1 MEIDN
6 VIISRKKP
14 IIPISQELR
23 KYLRT
28 YQREKRLPISYHDLM
43 QFNESFPV
51 LDKFDKDTF
60 WQSPLY
66 PDNELKRIHD
76 GLKMAYA
83 MLKAS
88 GNLRL
93 VEHKYIERID
103 YCMFGN
109 SNPFR
114 VKIVNR
120 LNDVYDYFYIKR
132 SDTSRI
138 YGLELE
144 EILTPNQVNYVVDG
158 ETLIEEH
165 IAGIPGD
172 VFAKTRL
179 NHPDYNMTRV
189 AKEFVKFNERCLIT
203 LLGDMRAYNF
213 VMQIT
218 PDFDDFQFKL
228 RAIDFDQQFYEGNPK
243 IYMPQFFKENYAYVK
258 LAMEYLTEKT
268 VRQYQQ
274 EEHSSIIYQVR
285 SERHRL
291 AALRDVSILDYT
303 STPEK
308 VDELKSGL
316 ARYFNDEKYLKCRS
330 MGQIIELNIKNVIRN
345 VQE

>member
-1 MEIDN
+1 MEVFN
-6 VIISRKKP
+6 VTISKKKP
-14 IIPISQELR
+14 IIPVSMELR
-23 KYLRT
+23 KYLRA
-28 YQREKRLPISYHDLM
+28 YQREKRLPVGYHDLI
-43 QFNESFPV
+43 QFDESYPV
-51 LDKFDKDTF
+51 LDKNNKDTF

-66 PDNELKRIHD
+66 PSNEISRLHE

-83 MLKAS
+83 MLKTS
-88 GNLRL
+88 GNMRL

-120 LNDVYDYFYIKR
+120 LNDVYDYFYIKKA
-132 SDTSRI
+132 DTSRI

-158 ETLIEEH
+158 ETLVEEH

-172 VFAKTRL
+172 VFAKTRI

-203 LLGDMRAYNF
+203 LLGDMRSYNF

-243 IYMPQFFKENYAYVK
+243 VYMPQFFKENYAYVK

-268 VRQYQQ
+268 VLQYQQ
-274 EEHSSIIYQVR
+274 EEQSSIIYQVR

-308 VDELKSGL
+308 VDELKNGL
-316 ARYFNDEKYLKCRS
+316 AKHFGDEKYLNCQS
-330 MGQIIELNIKNVIRN
+330 MGQIIELNIKNVLRS
-345 VQE
+345 VKL